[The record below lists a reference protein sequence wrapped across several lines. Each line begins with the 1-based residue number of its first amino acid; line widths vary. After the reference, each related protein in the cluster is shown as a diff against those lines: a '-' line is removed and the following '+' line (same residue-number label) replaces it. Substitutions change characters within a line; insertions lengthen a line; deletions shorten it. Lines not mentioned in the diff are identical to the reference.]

1 MVPDSASAVKAV
13 ACRVAR
19 ADTSDG
25 GERGEPM
32 ATIPAR
38 SKFHGAILSAW
49 VRFGCAILKTWPPLP
64 KLIGGVRKGDMTP
77 VDGWAIEDYPSQG
90 HSTLGRNTWTLPQ
103 PSFWECL
110 STYWQRHFATRGAL
124 L

>member
-64 KLIGGVRKGDMTP
+64 KLIGGVRKRPYGSEAGGNIVSMGA
-77 VDGWAIEDYPSQG
+77 VWMR
-90 HSTLGRNTWTLPQ
+90 HSENLATTRKIGRGRSRRRLCRT
-103 PSFWECL
+103 
-110 STYWQRHFATRGAL
+110 
-124 L
+124 